1 MSADIY
7 RGMDNKPPILM
18 TPEAIEGM
26 TTLKDYQEKGA
37 GYTGLEKALRE
48 MTPEEVHAEVKT
60 SCIRGRGG
68 AGFPAGV
75 KWGFAPKDTG
85 KPTYLV
91 CNGDE
96 GEPGTFKDRW
106 LLRQTPHRLIE
117 GVLIAS
123 YAIGCNQAFIYLRQ
137 EFDRESIRLRAA
149 IEEARKAGL
158 LGENIL
164 GSGWDCEVSVFMGA
178 GAYICGEE
186 TALLNSIEGKRGMPR
201 VRPPFPA
208 IVGLYGC
215 PTIINNVETLSN
227 MPAIINNGG
236 EWYASYGT
244 EKSTGTRLFSVSGR
258 VARPGVYE
266 VEMGVPWSALLEDLC
281 GGPSREK
288 PFKALY
294 PGGSSTPILKPSE
307 LDGLVMTHEA
317 AMELGT
323 FLGSGG
329 TIVLDE
335 DDDIVDVAL
344 NVATFYKHESCGQ
357 CTPCREGCRWMVEIL
372 HRIADG
378 LGTSDDL
385 DLLIDV
391 ADHICGNTIC
401 AFGDGAAGPVATV
414 VKKFRNEFE
423 TRVAVSTARGSE

>member
-26 TTLKDYQEKGA
+26 TTLKDYQAKGA

-123 YAIGCNQAFIYLRQ
+123 YAIGCNKAFIYLRQ

-294 PGGSSTPILKPSE
+294 PGGSSTPILKASE

-372 HRIADG
+372 QRIADG

-414 VKKFRNEFE
+414 VKKFRDEFE
-423 TRVAVSTARGSE
+423 TRVAASTARGSE

>member
-37 GYTGLEKALRE
+37 GYPGLEKALRE
-48 MTPEEVHAEVKT
+48 TTPEEVHAEVKT

-137 EFDRESIRLRAA
+137 
-149 IEEARKAGL
+149 
-158 LGENIL
+158 
-164 GSGWDCEVSVFMGA
+164 
-178 GAYICGEE
+178 AYICGEE

-294 PGGSSTPILKPSE
+294 PGGSSTPILKASE

-372 HRIADG
+372 QRIADG
-378 LGTSDDL
+378 FGTYDDL

-391 ADHICGNTIC
+391 AGHICGNTIC

>member
-123 YAIGCNQAFIYLRQ
+123 YAIGCNKAFIYLRQ

-294 PGGSSTPILKPSE
+294 PGGSSTPILKASE

-372 HRIADG
+372 QRIADG